1 MTVDEITLDEQLDA
15 IDPLR
20 HLRNDDGLD
29 GEKLIPAQVPSIL
42 NQTTTLS
49 FPSNDGNTPNPI
61 SIQLFVDA
69 SPGCGGIAWP
79 AGEVYLTTHVFITM
93 NMT

>member
-1 MTVDEITLDEQLDA
+1 MTVEEIALDEQLDA

-20 HLRNDDGLD
+20 HFRNDD
-29 GEKLIPAQVPSIL
+29 EKLLIPAQTPSIL

-49 FPSNDGNTPNPI
+49 FPSSGENLPDPI

-79 AGEVYLTTHVFITM
+79 AGEVQLSVHSSAHLT
-93 NMT
+93 